1 MYTLY
6 TDTHYTDLIFGQFG
20 QFQILKN
27 MMSSKISTFTNI
39 FEIFKG

>member
-6 TDTHYTDLIFGQFG
+6 TDTHYTDLIFG